1 MAENIDAAS
10 FASILAGV
18 QKMREAY
25 DTPAKESPKERG
37 EQGPQRTERP
47 ETHRIEQSALRPDR
61 PAVRT
66 ETPALRSDRPELQAA
81 RLQFQQERP
90 AASPAHPPVQAES
103 RAEKRKVD
111 TRAGRLPVPV
121 QTLSAIKVAPSQ
133 KGNPLLSSPQM
144 KLMSWSYSSEILSDY
159 YISATAQILFL
170 SLKYHRLRPE
180 YVWRRIEK
188 LKGSATGRSSADSTL
203 RVLLVVVDID
213 APQEALRH
221 LLGVC
226 VKHDLSMVVAWLFE
240 EAGNYIA
247 YLKHNEMARARV
259 GGSIQ
264 GIKRGD
270 YNLTVVES
278 LTTVR
283 AVNKTDVA
291 SLLAH
296 CGSFKEVVM
305 RGAEE
310 DGLSGIAG
318 VGGRKLQNLRAAF
331 TEPFVWNKEY

>member
-1 MAENIDAAS
+1 
-10 FASILAGV
+10 
-18 QKMREAY
+18 
-25 DTPAKESPKERG
+25 
-37 EQGPQRTERP
+37 
-47 ETHRIEQSALRPDR
+47 
-61 PAVRT
+61 
-66 ETPALRSDRPELQAA
+66 
-81 RLQFQQERP
+81 
-90 AASPAHPPVQAES
+90 
-103 RAEKRKVD
+103 
-111 TRAGRLPVPV
+111 
-121 QTLSAIKVAPSQ
+121 
-133 KGNPLLSSPQM
+133 M
-144 KLMSWSYSSEILSDY
+144 KLMSWAYSSDILSDY

-188 LKGSATGRSSADSTL
+188 LKGSVVGPRSASDSTL

-213 APQEALRH
+213 APQESLRH

-226 VKHDLSMVVAWLFE
+226 VKHDLAMVVAWLFE

-247 YLKHNEMARARV
+247 YLKHNETARARV

-270 YNLTVVES
+270 YNLNVVEA
-278 LTTVR
+278 LTSVR

-296 CGSFKEVVM
+296 CGSFKDVVL

-310 DGLSGIAG
+310 DGLSGIGG